1 MILFQ
6 QVHSLTYVASYWT
19 DKIPTAA
26 CMTVYLVIIFTIH
39 ALPNRVFAE
48 FEFGTAAIKVVAMFM
63 ILFACIAMLGGAG
76 PTGSTNHAYN
86 FRELPTFPHGFK
98 GVCATFTLAAWA
110 TGGQEIMGLSAGEAR
125 FPRWDMPRACTNL
138 FARILLFYE
147 LSIVFLSLLVPYND
161 PRLLST
167 GTVASSPFVI
177 ALQNAGIGVLP
188 DIINVI
194 ILLGL
199 VAIGAES
206 LYVSSRVMTAMAQMK
221 YFPEVLGRI
230 DRKGRPY
237 WALFITGICSVV
249 CTYINCSGTGGVIFT
264 WFSSI
269 SATSYFMT
277 WMVIPI
283 TNIQM
288 RRAIQKQG
296 DPAWSLPYAW
306 KLRAWPMT
314 SIALFLSSFFVL
326 MATGYVALFPIGSG
340 KPTAEGFFQTML
352 GVPIWIVAYLGW
364 KFWHRTKLVDPAKAD
379 LNTGRVPLT
388 EENIQQFD
396 AYYAQSRWKR
406 ALSYVRF

>member
-1 MILFQ
+1 
-6 QVHSLTYVASYWT
+6 
-19 DKIPTAA
+19 
-26 CMTVYLVIIFTIH
+26 MTVYLVIIFTIH

-48 FEFGTAAIKVVAMFM
+48 FEFGTGAIKVTAMFM
-63 ILFACIAMLGGAG
+63 ILFSCIAMLGGAG
-76 PTGSTNHAYN
+76 PKGSTYHTYN
-86 FRELPTFPHGFK
+86 FTELPIFPHGFK

-110 TGGQEIMGLSAGEAR
+110 TGGQEIMGLSAGEAA

-147 LSIVFLSLLVPYND
+147 LSIVFISLLVPYND

-177 ALQNAGIGVLP
+177 AMQNAGITVLP

-206 LYVSSRVMTAMAQMK
+206 LYVSSRVMTAMAQMN
-221 YFPEVLGRI
+221 YFPKILGRV

-237 WALFITGICSVV
+237 WALSVTGLCSII
-249 CTYINCSGTGGVIFT
+249 CTYINCSGTGGLIFT

-288 RRAIQKQG
+288 RRAIKAQG

-306 KLRAWPMT
+306 KLRAWPLT
-314 SIALFLSSFFVL
+314 SVALFWSSFLVIV
-326 MATGYVALFPIGSG
+326 ATGYVALFPIGSS
-340 KPTAEGFFQTML
+340 KPTAEGFFQIML
-352 GVPIWIVAYLGW
+352 GVPIWITAYLCW
-364 KFWHRTKLVDPAKAD
+364 KLWYRTKLVNPAEAD
-379 LNTGRVPLT
+379 LQTGRVPLT
-388 EENIQQFD
+388 PENIQQLD
-396 AYYAQSRWKR
+396 DYYAQSAGKR
-406 ALSYVRF
+406 ALSYFRF